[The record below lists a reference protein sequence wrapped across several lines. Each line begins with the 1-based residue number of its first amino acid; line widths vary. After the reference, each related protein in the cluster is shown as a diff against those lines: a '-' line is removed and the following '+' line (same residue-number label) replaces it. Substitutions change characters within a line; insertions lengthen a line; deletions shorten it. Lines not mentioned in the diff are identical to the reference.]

1 MERIM
6 ATLTA
11 WKFSTPRGAD
21 DALMKLEKLHGGML
35 VKGMGGLGQ
44 PATGQRSRGAVTS

>member
-1 MERIM
+1 M

-11 WKFSTPRGAD
+11 WKFSTPHGAG
-21 DALMKLEKLHGGML
+21 DALTKLEKLHGEMIF
-35 VKGMGGLGQ
+35 KGMDGQGQ